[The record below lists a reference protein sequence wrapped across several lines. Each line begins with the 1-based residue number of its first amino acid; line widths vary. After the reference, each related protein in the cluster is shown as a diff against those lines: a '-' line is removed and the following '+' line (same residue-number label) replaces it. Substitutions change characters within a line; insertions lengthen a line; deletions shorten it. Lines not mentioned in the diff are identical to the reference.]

1 MNDKLFFCKS
11 FIIHHSS
18 FIIHHS
24 SLLFFSVI
32 IPVYNRP
39 DELRELLSSLTR
51 QTYTNF
57 EVVVVEDGS
66 VLKAD
71 GVVEAFAGL
80 LDIRYFF
87 KENSGQG
94 FTRNVGFEQARGD
107 YFVIFDSDALIPPQY
122 FAVVEQALTRSLAD
136 KAAGLT
142 PALDAYGGPDA
153 AHPDFTPIQKAIS
166 YSMTSPFT
174 TGGIRGK
181 GKNLGGTYHPRSFN
195 MGLSRKVWET
205 VGGYKL
211 TRMGE
216 DIEFAIRIIEHGFKT
231 GLIPDAFIYH
241 KRRTNFGQFFRQLR
255 FFGRARINIARYY
268 PGELKLVHTFPALFT
283 VFLLLL
289 PVWALISPLLF
300 DLALGVIGLFAILVL
315 IDATRKEK
323 SVSVG
328 LLSVG
333 AAFVQL
339 TGYGTGFIRE
349 GWKRLRE
356 PRQFRETGSNIDYPA

>member
-1 MNDKLFFCKS
+1 M
-11 FIIHHSS
+11 
-18 FIIHHS
+18 
-24 SLLFFSVI
+24 FFSVI

-66 VLKAD
+66 TIKAD
-71 GVVEAFAGL
+71 EVVAGFAGR

-94 FTRNVGFEQARGD
+94 FTRNVGFEQARGE
-107 YFVIFDSDALIPPQY
+107 YFVIFDSDALIPPHY
-122 FAVVEQALTRSLAD
+122 FAVVEQALTGKSGREDGLAI
-136 KAAGLT
+136 
-142 PALDAYGGPDA
+142 PVLDAYGGPDA

-166 YSMTSPFT
+166 YSMTSTFT

-195 MGLSRKVWET
+195 MGMSRKVWET

-216 DIEFAIRIIEHGFKT
+216 DIEFAIRVIEHGFKT

-283 VFLLLL
+283 VFLLLI

-300 DLALGVIGLFAILVL
+300 GLALGMIGLFAILIL
-315 IDATRKEK
+315 IDATWKEK
-323 SVSVG
+323 SVNVG

-339 TGYGTGFIRE
+339 TGYGIGFMRE

-356 PRQFRETGSNIDYPA
+356 PTQFRETGAHIDYPS